1 MKLKLM
7 TCLALSALLLCGC
20 ETDAPLESIETS
32 ANILSETLEDTNIS
46 KKDPI
51 RFSERDMEDFIFEA
65 SCYETRD
72 GETIRYRGEIL
83 DQTICK
89 GLWEIICMQE
99 TMQVYEGG
107 SCSRCTDLVLTDKVS
122 NEKYYVGY
130 SIWYENPE
138 NEGGPKCFVV
148 SGADCGNVCY
158 EAIEDT
164 DDMLF
169 VSDVYKNL
177 LMQGVKTPEN
187 IVSDAFDRIEK
198 ETEQSYSSDDMFS
211 SPRPVIVNIE
221 MQHGC
226 LFSIEKATLID
237 SLGNVYSFAPSDYN
251 SYQSQ
256 FNNTAEILVYLYENT
271 KLTPTDKVNENT
283 IKKCMEHGSLISRN
297 AYYTREESDNNS
309 FVQNYFEEIAIKTSN
324 WSSDSLYYIEEKTL
338 KPKLLMDSGYNKKYL
353 HDPNAKIIRRYF
365 EYTQGNYHTYTGIIS
380 IIEDL
385 KWIAE

>member
-107 SCSRCTDLVLTDKVS
+107 SCSSCTDLVLTDKVS

-187 IVSDAFDRIEK
+187 IVYGSYVIDNTES
-198 ETEQSYSSDDMFS
+198 EQSTTETNAVHSA
-211 SPRPVIVNIE
+211 RPVLANIR
-221 MQHGC
+221 
-226 LFSIEKATLID
+226 S
-237 SLGNVYSFAPSDYN
+237 
-251 SYQSQ
+251 
-256 FNNTAEILVYLYENT
+256 
-271 KLTPTDKVNENT
+271 
-283 IKKCMEHGSLISRN
+283 
-297 AYYTREESDNNS
+297 
-309 FVQNYFEEIAIKTSN
+309 NYA
-324 WSSDSLYYIEEKTL
+324 WGL
-338 KPKLLMDSGYNKKYL
+338 
-353 HDPNAKIIRRYF
+353 
-365 EYTQGNYHTYTGIIS
+365 
-380 IIEDL
+380 
-385 KWIAE
+385 